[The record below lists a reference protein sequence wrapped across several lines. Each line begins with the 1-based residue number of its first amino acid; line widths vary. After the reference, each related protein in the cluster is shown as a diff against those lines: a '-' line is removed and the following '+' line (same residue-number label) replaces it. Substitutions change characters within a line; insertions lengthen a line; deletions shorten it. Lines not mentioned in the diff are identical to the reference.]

1 MLGFIFGFNMR
12 LGRLQY
18 FLASLGLGAVFTIL
32 AVVMV
37 MGLAGATTQ
46 NSGAA
51 FGWPIIAMIGLFLI
65 ANLMLQA
72 MRFRDIGWD
81 PVCVIPAWIA
91 IMVLDYV
98 VAGRFPEYA
107 ATSSHHGTW
116 VGGLINLGL
125 SVALLFFP
133 SGADDASSYGGPP
146 VSRTPSAPSRSA
158 RSAGSA
164 TEARLARITGG
175 SDAGRRGW

>member
-1 MLGFIFGFNMR
+1 MGFIFGFNMR

-18 FLASLGLGAVFTIL
+18 FLASLGLGVVFIVL
-32 AVVMV
+32 AVVMAA
-37 MGLAGATTQ
+37 GLGAVTAQT
-46 NSGAA
+46 SALA
-51 FGWPIIAMIGLFLI
+51 ISWPIIAMIGLFLI

-91 IMVLDYV
+91 VMVLDYV
-98 VAGRFPEYA
+98 IAGRFPEYA

-133 SGADDASSYGGPP
+133 SGADDAQASGGPP
-146 VSRTPSAPSRSA
+146 VSRTPSAPLRSA

-175 SDAGRRGW
+175 DTARRGW

>member
-1 MLGFIFGFNMR
+1 MLGFIFGFNAR

-18 FLASLGLGAVFTIL
+18 FLASLGLALVS
-32 AVVMV
+32 VVMIV
-37 MGLAGATTQ
+37 VVAVGLAALAPQTSALTV
-46 NSGAA
+46 SL
-51 FGWPIIAMIGLFLI
+51 PIMVLIGLCLV

-91 IMVLDYV
+91 VMVLDYV
-98 VAGRFPEYA
+98 IAGRFPEYA

-116 VGGLINLGL
+116 VGALVNLGL

-133 SGADDASSYGGPP
+133 SGADDPPSSGAT
-146 VSRTPSAPSRSA
+146 VSRPPSASLRTA
-158 RSAGSA
+158 RGTGSA

-175 SDAGRRGW
+175 EAERRGY

>member
-18 FLASLGLGAVFTIL
+18 FLASLGLGVAFVVL
-32 AVVMV
+32 AVVMI
-37 MGLAGATTQ
+37 MGLAAVGGQKPSLAMT
-46 NSGAA
+46 
-51 FGWPIIAMIGLFLI
+51 WPILAMIGLFVI

-98 VAGRFPEYA
+98 IAGRFPEYA
-107 ATSSHHGTW
+107 ASSSHHGTW

-133 SGADDASSYGGPP
+133 SGADDAQMSGASP
-146 VSRTPSAPSRSA
+146 VSHAPSASFRSP

-164 TEARLARITGG
+164 TEAGLARITSG
-175 SDAGRRGW
+175 DAGRRGW

>member
-1 MLGFIFGFNMR
+1 MLGFIFGFNAR

-18 FLASLGLGAVFTIL
+18 FLASIGLAVITVVL
-32 AVVMV
+32 AVVV
-37 MGLAGATTQ
+37 AVGLAAIAPQKSTLAI
-46 NSGAA
+46 SV
-51 FGWPIIAMIGLFLI
+51 PIMVVIGVCLL

-91 IMVLDYV
+91 VMVLDYV

-107 ATSSHHGTW
+107 ATAAHSGTW
-116 VGGLINLGL
+116 VGALVNLGL
-125 SVALLFFP
+125 CVALLFFP
-133 SGADDASSYGGPP
+133 SSADDAPSSGGA
-146 VSRTPSAPSRSA
+146 SRAPSATVRST

-164 TEARLARITGG
+164 TEARLARITSG
-175 SDAGRRGW
+175 DAGRRGW

>member
-1 MLGFIFGFNMR
+1 MLGFIFGFNAR

-18 FLASLGLGAVFTIL
+18 FLASLGLALVSVVLIVVVAV
-32 AVVMV
+32 
-37 MGLAGATTQ
+37 GLAALAPQKSELTV
-46 NSGAA
+46 SL
-51 FGWPIIAMIGLFLI
+51 PIVVLIGLCLV

-91 IMVLDYV
+91 VMVLDYV
-98 VAGRFPEYA
+98 IAGRFPEYA

-116 VGGLINLGL
+116 VGALVNLGL

-133 SGADDASSYGGPP
+133 SGADDAQLSGGTP
-146 VSRTPSAPSRSA
+146 VSRTPSAPFQSSRSA
-158 RSAGSA
+158 SSA

-175 SDAGRRGW
+175 DTGRRGW

>member
-12 LGRLQY
+12 LGRLHY
-18 FLASLGLGAVFTIL
+18 FLASLGLGAVFVVL
-32 AVVMV
+32 AIVMAV
-37 MGLAGATTQ
+37 GLAAVSPQ
-46 NSGAA
+46 SSALA
-51 FGWPIIAMIGLFLI
+51 ISWPIIAMIGLFLT

-91 IMVLDYV
+91 VMVLDYV

-116 VGGLINLGL
+116 VGALINLGL

-133 SGADDASSYGGPP
+133 SGADDAPSSGAT
-146 VSRTPSAPSRSA
+146 VSRPPPATFRSA
-158 RSAGSA
+158 RGAGSA

-175 SDAGRRGW
+175 EAERRGY